1 MQTRFWTS
9 AMLLALAHG
18 AQHNKT
24 HVHHHHATSSAP
36 AAPAGAAPAV
46 ATRPKAKR
54 MPPIPCREDLAMA
67 AEAFFNRL
75 GRAIEIGV
83 FHGVFSRHNMRQ
95 WSGHYTMVDYWAIRP
110 DEAKGV
116 EADNFMGADDQRA
129 AEASVREYGS
139 RATLVKALS
148 LEAAKRF
155 PPAHFDW
162 IYVDA
167 LHTYDAVLADLRAWW
182 PKLRPGGLLSGDDY
196 GDEKDT
202 FFVSAR

>member
-1 MQTRFWTS
+1 M
-9 AMLLALAHG
+9 
-18 AQHNKT
+18 
-24 HVHHHHATSSAP
+24 
-36 AAPAGAAPAV
+36 
-46 ATRPKAKR
+46 
-54 MPPIPCREDLAMA
+54 
-67 AEAFFNRL
+67 
-75 GRAIEIGV
+75 
-83 FHGVFSRHNMRQ
+83 
-95 WSGHYTMVDYWAIRP
+95 
-110 DEAKGV
+110 
-116 EADNFMGADDQRA
+116 
-129 AEASVREYGS
+129 REYGS